1 MGFHLFSEIYYQYA
15 AISLIMRRVAVIG
28 ASGLVGYHIIKEA
41 ESRGYDVLGT
51 FLTNDPE
58 VTSCSSLDI
67 TDRDGVDDLLS
78 RFQPEGVI
86 LAAAISDVDECE
98 RNPGMAWTIN
108 VEGTLNVAEV
118 CVRLRCPLLFISSDY
133 VFNGLKDFPYHE
145 GDVPDPINIYGRT
158 KLEGER
164 LVLDASAQN
173 IVCRVSVVFGWQ
185 GTSVRD
191 NIVLKVLR
199 RLRAGEEVSLF
210 NDQWNTPTYAP
221 ETASLMLDLLAKD
234 RGTISMFEGEGRGIF
249 HLSGRKCVSRHEL
262 GMLVADV
269 FGLDDNLIQPLSIKE
284 AGMSGPRPTISCLSV
299 AKAEAEL
306 NTSIASLREAL
317 EDMLSR
323 EGEC

>member
-1 MGFHLFSEIYYQYA
+1 
-15 AISLIMRRVAVIG
+15 MRRVAVVG
-28 ASGLVGYHIIKEA
+28 SSGLVGYHIIKEA
-41 ESRGYDVLGT
+41 ESRGWDVLGT

-58 VTSCSSLDI
+58 VISCSSLDMM
-67 TDRDGVDDLLS
+67 DRDGVNDLLS
-78 RFQPEGVI
+78 RFQPEGLI
-86 LAAAISDVDECE
+86 LAAAVSDVDECE
-98 RNPGMAWTIN
+98 RNPGVAWKIN
-108 VEGTLNVAEV
+108 VEGTLNVTEV
-118 CVRLRCPLLFISSDY
+118 CARLGCPILFISSDY
-133 VFNGLKDFPYHE
+133 VFNGLKDSPYRE

-164 LVLDASAQN
+164 LVLEASAQN

-221 ETASLMLDLLAKD
+221 EAASLMLDLLTKD

-249 HLSGRKCVSRHEL
+249 HLSGRECVSRYEL

-269 FGLDDNLIQPLSIKE
+269 FNLDDNLIRPLSIKE
-284 AGMSGPRPTISCLSV
+284 AGMLASRPTISCLSV
-299 AKAEAEL
+299 AKVEAEL
-306 NTSIASLREAL
+306 NTSITSLREAL
-317 EDMLSR
+317 EDMRSR
-323 EGEC
+323 EGES